1 MTRMLLAFLALFL
14 MPCVTVSAQQLPIIT
29 AKDLNKKTVN
39 WPKDFTAERT
49 ILIVAFTRGQQPQI
63 DAWVNA
69 LNLKRPGAAPW
80 FETPLIKN
88 PGAFVRSFIDN
99 GMRSGIPG
107 AAPWFETPLI
117 KNPGAFVRSFIDNG
131 MRSGIPGKDARS
143 HVVTIY
149 TDKKAFMK
157 AMNLPDE
164 NIHVVVVSRTGKV
177 IGQVIGTHTPEKEKI
192 IEAALKP

>member
-1 MTRMLLAFLALFL
+1 MIKLLSHFLALFL
-14 MPCVTVSAQQLPIIT
+14 MTSMPASAQQLPNIT
-29 AKDLNKKTVN
+29 AKDLNRKPVN

-49 ILIVAFTRGQQPQI
+49 ILIVGFSGSQQPQI
-63 DAWVNA
+63 DAWINA
-69 LNLKRPGAAPW
+69 LQLKSPGAPPW

-88 PGAFVRSFIDN
+88 PGAFVRSFIDS

-107 AAPWFETPLI
+107 T
-117 KNPGAFVRSFIDNG
+117 
-131 MRSGIPGKDARS
+131 DARS